1 MEVNFLPKMQISM
14 KIMIL
19 LKMMENHENHHD
31 FKEIMIFHVF
41 TVILHFWAMRDPQI
55 PMEFLREY

>member
-1 MEVNFLPKMQISM
+1 MQISM
-14 KIMIL
+14 KIMIFA
-19 LKMMENHENHHD
+19 ENDGNHEND
-31 FKEIMIFHVF
+31 NNFKKIMKFHVF

>member
-1 MEVNFLPKMQISM
+1 M
-14 KIMIL
+14 
-19 LKMMENHENHHD
+19 
-31 FKEIMIFHVF
+31 EIMIFAEKLEFDENHNDSKEIIKFHVF